1 MLATP
6 NLFSIIS
13 HCICKKSLNTN
24 NNTCVCARTRDR
36 KAKSLAVYRLRKGV
50 FRTILRG
57 IVPVLHADG
66 DVIPPFAQ
74 IK

>member
-1 MLATP
+1 MHGHP
-6 NLFSIIS
+6 IQDF
-13 HCICKKSLNTN
+13 LNTYT
-24 NNTCVCARTRDR
+24 NTCMCARTRDR

-74 IK
+74 TKEKTIEV